1 MSATAIPALLA
12 AALAILGSAALA
24 ADHAGAPPP
33 VQAPAPDSPPEI
45 NQAQRLV
52 FMNDGMRNVPVG
64 SVLEYGFSSGGKDRD
79 SYSDRVTVKV
89 SRVGEDGRRDM
100 QFDFLTGE
108 HHLDFSPATDYR
120 GNPVSIHFLER
131 DISELAK
138 ETGGDIAYF
147 RNRVRR
153 AFTHPEVRPVK
164 ISLDGKALDGVS
176 VSVTPFVD
184 DPNKERFPAYTN
196 KRYDFLFSEQVPG
209 GLYRIHT
216 TVPGESGQGATIEE
230 DLTFRFRTPAG

>member
-1 MSATAIPALLA
+1 MLLA
-12 AALAILGSAALA
+12 AALAIPGSVAFA
-24 ADHAGAPPP
+24 ADQAGAPRP
-33 VQAPAPDSPPEI
+33 VQAPAASPDSPPEV

-64 SVLEYGFSSGGKDRD
+64 GVLEYGFSSGGKNRE
-79 SYSDRVTVKV
+79 SFTDRVLVKV

-100 QFDFLTGE
+100 EFDFLTGE
-108 HHLDFSPATDYR
+108 RHLDFHPATAYR
-120 GNPVSIHFLER
+120 GNPISIHFLER

-153 AFTHPEVRPVK
+153 AFTHPDIRPAKVA
-164 ISLDGKALDGVS
+164 LDGKELDGVS

-184 DPNKERFPAYTN
+184 DPNEGRFPAYAN
-196 KRYDFLFSEQVPG
+196 KRYDFLFSEQIPG
-209 GLYRIHT
+209 GLYRIRT
-216 TVPGESGQGATIEE
+216 TVPDASGQGPAIEE
-230 DLTFRFRTPAG
+230 DLTFRAKTPAG

>member
-1 MSATAIPALLA
+1 MSAPAIPFLLT
-12 AALAILGSAALA
+12 AALAIPGLA
-24 ADHAGAPPP
+24 ADPAGAPPP
-33 VQAPAPDSPPEI
+33 AQAPAPSSPSEV

-64 SVLEYGFSSGGKDRD
+64 GVLEYGFSSGGKDRE
-79 SYSDRVTVKV
+79 SFADRVLVKV

-100 QFDFLTGE
+100 EFDFLTGE
-108 HHLDFSPATDYR
+108 RHLDFHPATAYL

-153 AFTHPEVRPVK
+153 AFTHPEIRPVK
-164 ISLDGKALDGVS
+164 IPLDGKELNGVS

-184 DPNKERFPAYTN
+184 DPNKERFPAYAN

-209 GLYRIHT
+209 GLYRIRT
-216 TVPGESGQGATIEE
+216 TVPGTSDQGPVIEE
-230 DLTFRFRTPAG
+230 DLTFRRETPAG